1 MFAYRFLPRR
11 KYVVEIREYACESC
25 PGCKPTR
32 DSTRRYHDCIHLQT
46 VKAVSYKGRGHGKL
60 LRSDRCVATGWVTHK
75 IVPITTTA
83 TTGETLTL
91 TPKLSL
97 PPPPS
102 YRYQSYGRVG
112 TGGLPA
118 PVGVRRSVTAGR
130 QRIHGEY
137 ERWRVWGAKAETF
150 LGRTVATPPLP
161 GASSV
166 VWKTRQALPPDV
178 SSGSYC
184 CKIQWFKR
192 TSTDGRLFALASA
205 QYISLSCIVPVD
217 FKIVLREGNRV
228 FQLDEEVEKKIMIKL
243 NGLIIDD

>member
-150 LGRTVATPPLP
+150 LGRTVATPPPTWGFVCGLEDT
-161 GASSV
+161 ASIAPRRIVWELLLQDPV
-166 VWKTRQALPPDV
+166 VQEDV
-178 SSGSYC
+178 HGWSFVCPRVCAIHILVMYC
-184 CKIQWFKR
+184 PR
-192 TSTDGRLFALASA
+192 
-205 QYISLSCIVPVD
+205 
-217 FKIVLREGNRV
+217 
-228 FQLDEEVEKKIMIKL
+228 
-243 NGLIIDD
+243 